1 MNQSKKQNPCQANF
15 PCDLAKLKDF
25 DAKSMIFAR
34 PRRKVVWHGF
44 CFLEWV
50 ILRQTIAPLIL
61 ATKLDEPE
69 RLLKDVARFE
79 E

>member
-1 MNQSKKQNPCQANF
+1 MAHSKKQDPSQANF